1 MAAKEALS
9 TRLGTTSERRT
20 SGWGLCLGVLGV
32 SRNCLFPP
40 CPYISVVS
48 SLGEIQEAIEK
59 LSPEQRQELRQW
71 LETFEAD
78 GVEESDELMAAV
90 DEGIRALE
98 AQGGIPL
105 EQARKRFLDRWHSR

>member
-1 MAAKEALS
+1 MP
-9 TRLGTTSERRT
+9 
-20 SGWGLCLGVLGV
+20 
-32 SRNCLFPP
+32 N
-40 CPYISVVS
+40 S
-48 SLGEIQEAIEK
+48 SIETALGEIQEAIEK

-71 LETFEAD
+71 LEAFEAD

-105 EQARKRFLDRWHSR
+105 KQARKRFLDRWHSR